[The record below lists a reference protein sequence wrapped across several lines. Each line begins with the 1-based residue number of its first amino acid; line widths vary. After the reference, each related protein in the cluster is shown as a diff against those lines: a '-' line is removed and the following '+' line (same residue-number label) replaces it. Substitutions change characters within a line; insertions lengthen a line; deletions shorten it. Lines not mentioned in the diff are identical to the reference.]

1 MTCMLSIQLKKI
13 IYYHVTHKLD
23 DFYFTGWLDINHTSI
38 ERSFNFKYTII
49 HKINTIEKSSTIHN
63 SILFLL
69 FIEIHN

>member
-1 MTCMLSIQLKKI
+1 MTCLLSIQFIKI

-38 ERSFNFKYTII
+38 DSPFNFTYNII
-49 HKINTIEKSSTIHN
+49 HKSNTIEKSSTIHY
-63 SILFLL
+63 SILVLL